1 MYVIDDG
8 VAGSYT
14 EHSVQTTVSVGVWSL
29 SYMVHSIVTSY
40 SGYILNTDF
49 ARTQEQQEDN
59 SGVAELANGTTDKEK
74 CGLLTDCMK

>member
-1 MYVIDDG
+1 MIDDG

-59 SGVAELANGTTDKEK
+59 SGVAELAERDKRNA
-74 CGLLTDCMK
+74 DC